1 MLFGAGLGVP
11 VPEELPILA
20 GGALANEQVVRWW
33 VALPVCLVG
42 VLSGDIVLYWVG
54 HHWGERILEWR
65 MVRYVLSRSREEK
78 LKAAYRRH
86 GVKIVFAARHVVG
99 FRAAA
104 FLTAGISH
112 VPFLKFLAV
121 DTCAALVSVPLA
133 FGIAFFFTDQLE
145 AVLAGVHR
153 VERWLLLLGMVVTA
167 VWLGTMAWRK
177 SRAADEEPAGEEP
190 AGEEGASRR
199 F

>member
-20 GGALANEQVVRWW
+20 GGALANEHVVRWW

-54 HHWGERILEWR
+54 RHWGERILEWR
-65 MVRYVLSRSREEK
+65 IVRHVLSRTREEK
-78 LKAAYRRH
+78 LKAAYRHH

-104 FLTAGISH
+104 FLTAGIAR

-121 DTCAALVSVPLA
+121 DTCAALVSVPLG

-153 VERWLLLLGMVVTA
+153 VERWLLLLGMLA
-167 VWLGTMAWRK
+167 VALWLGIMAWRK
-177 SRAADEEPAGEEP
+177 SRATDEEPV
-190 AGEEGASRR
+190 GEEGASRE